1 MIITNAQ
8 VQLNSQHQS
17 TSSRQES
24 FDFQIWNT
32 NDSSRNRPEV
42 ELSRRSINSKP
53 AHETQQIESQR
64 KNLELE
70 ISLLKHLIERL
81 TGRKLKFYIPDASFE
96 GNSDE
101 QISGGR
107 IDEQSAQT
115 SQPNFGMSLDYSSTV
130 HESETLNFSAS
141 ALVNTSDGRQIEVD
155 LNINYARELEI
166 NQNFSLRAGQALKD
180 PLVLNFS
187 GSSLQL
193 ASNTFEFDLDV
204 DGAIDQIPL
213 FQSDTA
219 FLALDKNNDGKI
231 NDGSELFG
239 ALSGD
244 GFNDLSQYDSDS
256 NQWIDEAD
264 PIFSQL
270 RLFRIGSDGQ
280 QQLISLNDKGV
291 GAIYLNKVATPFQLR
306 DRQDNHL
313 SGALKSSGL
322 YLQESGEAGSIQQ
335 LDLVL

>member
-1 MIITNAQ
+1 MIISSAQ
-8 VQLNSQHQS
+8 VQLNAQHQS
-17 TSSRQES
+17 VSTQLES
-24 FDFQIWNT
+24 LDFQFWKT
-32 NDSSRNRPEV
+32 NDSSSNRPEV
-42 ELSRRSINSKP
+42 KLSNQSISSEP
-53 AHETQQIESQR
+53 AIETQQIESLR

-70 ISLLKHLIERL
+70 ISLLKRLIERL
-81 TGRKLKFYIPDASFE
+81 TGRKLNFYIPDIRPEA
-96 GNSDE
+96 NAD
-101 QISGGR
+101 IH
-107 IDEQSAQT
+107 IDQPPT
-115 SQPNFGMSLDYSSTV
+115 QPNQSNFGLRLDYSSTL
-130 HESETLNFSAS
+130 HESETLSFGAS
-141 ALVNTSDGRQIEVD
+141 ALINTSDGRQIEVD

-187 GSSLQL
+187 GNALQL
-193 ASNTFEFDLDV
+193 ASETFKFDLDI
-204 DGAIDQIPL
+204 DGVIDQIPL
-213 FQSDTA
+213 FQSDSA
-219 FLALDKNNDGKI
+219 FLALDKNNDGTI

-239 ALSGD
+239 AKSGD
-244 GFNDLSQYDSDS
+244 GFNELSQYDSDG

-264 PIFSQL
+264 PVFSQL

-313 SGALKSSGL
+313 AGALKSSSL

-335 LDLVL
+335 LDLVI

>member
-1 MIITNAQ
+1 MIINNAQ
-8 VQLNSQHQS
+8 VQLSAQHQS
-17 TSSRQES
+17 VSTRQES
-24 FDFQIWNT
+24 LDLQFWST
-32 NDSSRNRPEV
+32 GDSSSNRPEV
-42 ELSRRSINSKP
+42 ELSRRSINSEP
-53 AHETQQIESQR
+53 AHKTQQIESLR

-70 ISLLKHLIERL
+70 ISILKRLIERL
-81 TGRKLKFYIPDASFE
+81 TGRKLHFYTPDTNFA
-96 GNSDE
+96 GNSDVPIKE
-101 QISGGR
+101 QP
-107 IDEQSAQT
+107 AQT
-115 SQPNFGMSLDYSSTV
+115 NRPNFGMSLDYSSTV
-130 HESETLNFSAS
+130 HESETLSFSAS

-187 GSSLQL
+187 GNSLQL
-193 ASNTFEFDLDV
+193 ASDTFEFDLDV
-204 DGAIDQIPL
+204 DGAVDQIPL

-239 ALSGD
+239 AISGD
-244 GFNDLSQYDSDS
+244 GFNELSQYDSDG

-280 QQLISLNDKGV
+280 QQLISLSDKGV

-306 DRQDNHL
+306 DQQDNHL
-313 SGALKSSGL
+313 MGALKSSSL

-335 LDLVL
+335 LDLAI

>member
-1 MIITNAQ
+1 MIINNAQ
-8 VQLNSQHQS
+8 VQLNTQHQS
-17 TSSRQES
+17 VSTQQES
-24 FDFQIWNT
+24 FDFQFWNT
-32 NDSSRNRPEV
+32 NNSSSNRSEV
-42 ELSRRSINSKP
+42 ELSNRSISSEP
-53 AHETQQIESQR
+53 AQDTQKIESLR

-70 ISLLKHLIERL
+70 ISLLKRLIERL
-81 TGRKLKFYIPDASFE
+81 TGRRLNFYIPDTSFE
-96 GNSDE
+96 GNSE
-101 QISGGR
+101 VQVK
-107 IDEQSAQT
+107 EQSAQT
-115 SQPNFGMSLDYSSTV
+115 NPPDFGMSLDYSSTV
-130 HESETLNFSAS
+130 HESETLSFTAS
-141 ALVNTSDGRQIEVD
+141 ALINTSDGRQIEVD

-166 NQNFSLRAGQALKD
+166 NQSFSLRAGQALKD

-187 GSSLQL
+187 GNSLQL
-193 ASNTFEFDLDV
+193 ASDTFDFDLDV

-239 ALSGD
+239 VHSGD
-244 GFNDLSQYDSDS
+244 GFNDLSQYDSDG

-264 PIFSQL
+264 PVFSQL
-270 RLFRIGSDGQ
+270 RLFRVGSDGQ

-313 SGALKSSGL
+313 SGVLKSSGL

-335 LDLVL
+335 LDLAI

>member
-1 MIITNAQ
+1 MIINNAQ
-8 VQLNSQHQS
+8 VQLNAQHRSVTTQ
-17 TSSRQES
+17 QES
-24 FDFQIWNT
+24 LDFQLWNT

-42 ELSRRSINSKP
+42 ELSNRSISSEP
-53 AHETQQIESQR
+53 AHETQQIESLR

-70 ISLLKHLIERL
+70 ISLLKRLIERL
-81 TGRKLKFYIPDASFE
+81 TGRELKFYIPDTSFE
-96 GNSDE
+96 GNSDV
-101 QISGGR
+101 QASDPHT
-107 IDEQSAQT
+107 DEKSAQT
-115 SQPNFGMSLDYSSTV
+115 SPPNLGMSLDYSTTV
-130 HESETLNFSAS
+130 HESETLSFSAS

-166 NQNFSLRAGQALKD
+166 TQNFSLRAGEALKD

-187 GSSLQL
+187 GNSLQL
-193 ASNTFEFDLDV
+193 ASTTFDFDLDI
-204 DGAIDQIPL
+204 DGAVDQIPL

-244 GFNDLSQYDSDS
+244 GFNELSQYDSDG

-270 RLFRIGSDGQ
+270 RLFSIGSDGQ

-306 DRQDNHL
+306 NSQDNHL
-313 SGALKSSGL
+313 MGALRSSGL

-335 LDLVL
+335 LDLAI